1 MNIKVSRKYGEDNRF
16 LEDVI
21 IHEKSPDNKNRI
33 VIKAKRGELKSA
45 RLIKNY
51 NWSFL
56 MKSL

>member
-1 MNIKVSRKYGEDNRF
+1 MAEDNRF

-33 VIKAKRGELKSA
+33 VIKAKEESLKV
-45 RLIKNY
+45 RVLIKNY

-56 MKSL
+56 TESL